1 MRQRPEGYSAQT
13 SIMARE
19 NFIHYRS
26 NVLHYVKAGN
36 GKQPLLV
43 FHGFGQDHTLY
54 VPLLRSLSPKYTLYI
69 IDLFFHGKSEW
80 NEGERPMKKADWKN
94 IMEVLLR
101 DQHIT
106 SFSILAYSLGGKFA
120 LATLEA
126 CPDRIRE
133 IFLLAPDGIKTS
145 FWYSLATYPKAF
157 RSLFKSMIL
166 RHERFLWVA
175 NKLNQS
181 NLVDKGLI
189 RFADYQMN
197 TEAKRKRVYYSWVV
211 FRHLT
216 FDLKKIAT
224 LINDHGIRFTMIVGK
239 YDKVIRPENMQQL
252 LRHVRDYKL
261 EVLESGHTG
270 LIQESLYLLMREE

>member
-1 MRQRPEGYSAQT
+1 MVQES
-13 SIMARE
+13 
-19 NFIHYRS
+19 FIHHKR
-26 NVLHYVKAGN
+26 NLLHYVKAGN
-36 GKQPLLV
+36 GKRALLV

-54 VPLLRSLSPKYTLYI
+54 VPLLKTLSPKYTLYI

-80 NEGERPMKKADWKN
+80 NEGERPLEKSTWQK
-94 IMEVLLR
+94 ILLTLFQE
-101 DQHIT
+101 QHIT

-126 CPDRIRE
+126 FPNQVKE
-133 IFLLAPDGIKTS
+133 VFLLAPDGVKTS

-157 RSLFKSMIL
+157 RKFFKSMIS
-166 RHERFLWVA
+166 HHQRFLWIA
-175 NKLNQS
+175 NRLNEA

-211 FRHLT
+211 FRYLT
-216 FDLKKIAT
+216 FDLRKIAS
-224 LINDHGIRFTMIVGK
+224 LINDNHIRLTMIVGK
-239 YDKVIRPENMQQL
+239 YDKVIRPENMRQL
-252 LRHVRDYKL
+252 LKHVRDYRL

-270 LIQESLYLLMREE
+270 LIHESLYLLMEE

>member
-1 MRQRPEGYSAQT
+1 MVQES
-13 SIMARE
+13 
-19 NFIHYRS
+19 FIHYKR
-26 NVLHYVKAGN
+26 NLLHYVKAGN

-80 NEGERPMKKADWKN
+80 HQDENPLKKSAWKN
-94 IMEVLLR
+94 IIETLLHE
-101 DQHIT
+101 QHID

-126 CPDRIRE
+126 FPKNVRNV
-133 IFLLAPDGIKTS
+133 FLLAPDGIKTS
-145 FWYSLATYPKAF
+145 FWYSLATYPKMLRVF
-157 RSLFKSMIL
+157 FKSMIL
-166 RHERFLWVA
+166 RHERFLWIA
-175 NKLNQS
+175 NRLNES

-224 LINDHGIRFTMIVGK
+224 LINENNIHLTMIVGK
-239 YDKVIRPENMQQL
+239 YDKVIRPENMKQL
-252 LRHVRDYKL
+252 LKHVRDYRL
-261 EVLESGHTG
+261 EILESGHTG
-270 LIQESLYLLMREE
+270 LIQESLYLLMGEE